1 MRSILIS
8 AVLALLTAWSA
19 GAQDYLVKKFQPVD
33 SRRYHPHYVGVR
45 GENEDMYIATF
56 RCSNGFDLYKGVTNE
71 DAKEGAYAEFSLK
84 GQYEKVSFIMGPG
97 RRTADRFAA
106 GDKGTDIILV
116 TADGRRLVD
125 DVLHQWDAPK
135 IVTLDIS
142 GVDLLRF
149 EDWSGLE
156 GVYFG
161 EIKLWK
167 KGQTPTP
174 YNISNAGLM
183 NKDKVKLMEELRP
196 HLICH
201 RGWSKPIT
209 QDDYSGI
216 SEEESISINRI
227 KYYSGICM
235 SASQELGEGISA
247 GFVYF
252 WLQKKFD
259 KLSFLVGPRDNM
271 SSNAKAWLTVKGD
284 GKIIFE
290 KLITQ
295 QDLAEVCVL
304 DVTGVNVISFH
315 CGELE
320 QSDFLKGMTFGVVD
334 IYAYKKGCPD
344 IPTPG
349 IANTAKEKLSKL
361 PDAVKLCS
369 SHEPYSI
376 RGTAG
381 FDQIYYKG
389 TSSHYHFSM
398 GGEQFDEGF
407 ILTTGSTFMDGNI
420 NSYVAFD
427 LAGEFDWVSFT
438 VGTLSKRRV
447 LGEDRIMVFA
457 DDQLILDTE
466 VHCLWPNQKFT
477 LPIGKCRILKFA
489 KPGNG
494 ESKQTFIGIGDVMVF
509 RGEPQDPTPYFYH
522 PKPECPETADLIDL
536 CKAPYFHYVGRYLSN
551 LTNFDFNDCFKNG
564 SSQREAFVMK
574 DGSRITKG
582 IMLETNVPP
591 ALVFED
597 IDLNTAIFLF
607 IVGAGSSISASNVA
621 AATGISAG
629 AGLAGALA
637 GGFSALN
644 LVSDKGHQSA
654 YCAFNPYGEYESL
667 TFTVAN
673 KSEFVDTDVFGAK
686 LDPGNPVKLMV
697 FADLRKVGEFWLN
710 NKMQPATYSV
720 PIGKCT
726 QLVFWLECGDCR
738 SGQYVL
744 YDMTVSKEPL
754 QDVGIPTAAAPV
766 SYQEPAAPQQQAL
779 PIGGQTSYDEEVR
792 PASVN
797 NTKQG
802 AQKAKKAKKEKERVV
817 WARPDRSARVETI
830 DMLIKDTDEVWELTN
845 DLLNRSVSSYRVTQ
859 TYVQT
864 RSGKYYKAVSLVD
877 GAGQRLSIR
886 EVMAFNKQCAD
897 ACTPIQMKIGTAYIG
912 VPGANLGIVSLEG
925 DRMFEFPK
933 VIKLASKVL
942 DQCSRD
948 LKAMAEAKE
957 AENQGLQLMLD
968 SAVDIG
974 DYRST
979 DTVLLM
985 TLSPGESVTPG
996 TPTQM
1001 LEYYN
1006 MN

>member
-1 MRSILIS
+1 MKRIIVSILAAFI
-8 AVLALLTAWSA
+8 ALNA
-19 GAQDYLVKKFQPVD
+19 GAQDYLVKKFKPVE

-45 GENEDMYIATF
+45 GENDDMYIATF
-56 RCSNGFDLYKGVTNE
+56 RCSNGFNLYKGVTND
-71 DAKEGAYAEFSLK
+71 DAKEGAYATFSLK

-97 RRTADRFAA
+97 RKTNERYAA

-116 TADGRRLVD
+116 TADGKRLVD
-125 DVLHQWDAPK
+125 EVLHQWDAPK
-135 IVTLDIS
+135 VFTLDIS

-174 YNISNAGLM
+174 YNISNSALM
-183 NKDKVKLMEELRP
+183 AKDKVKLMEELRP

-201 RGWSKPIT
+201 RGWSTPIT
-209 QDDYSGI
+209 KDNYDGI
-216 SEEESISINRI
+216 NEVESISINRQ
-227 KYYSGICM
+227 KYYSGISM

-271 SSNAKAWLTVKGD
+271 SSNSKAWLTVKGD

-295 QDLAEVCVL
+295 QDLAEVCVV
-304 DVTGVNVISFH
+304 DVKNVNVVSFH

-349 IANTAKEKLSKL
+349 IANTAKDKLSNL
-361 PDAVKLCS
+361 SDAVKLCS

-376 RGTAG
+376 RGTAS
-381 FDQIYYKG
+381 FDQIYFKG

-398 GGEQFDEGF
+398 GGEQFEEGF

-420 NSYVAFD
+420 DSYVAFD
-427 LAGEFDWVSFT
+427 LAGEFDYVSFT

-447 LGEDRIMVFA
+447 LGEDRLLVFA
-457 DDQLILDTE
+457 DDNLILDTE

-494 ESKQTFIGIGDVMVF
+494 ESKQTFTGVGDVMVF
-509 RGEPQDPTPYFYH
+509 RGQPQDTAPYFYH
-522 PKPECPETADLIDL
+522 RHPEAPDEVDLIDF
-536 CKAPYFHYVGRYLSN
+536 CGSPYFHYVGRYLST
-551 LTNFDFNDCFKNG
+551 LTNFDINDCFKPGG
-564 SSQREAFVMK
+564 SMREAFVMK
-574 DGSRITKG
+574 DGSRINKG

-591 ALVFED
+591 MLAFED

-621 AATGISAG
+621 AATGVSAG

-637 GGFSALN
+637 AGYSTLN
-644 LVSDKGHQSA
+644 LVGDKNHQSA
-654 YCAFNPYGEYESL
+654 VAAFNPFGEYETL

-673 KSEFVDTDVFGAK
+673 KSEYVDTDILGAR
-686 LDPGNPVKLMV
+686 LDPDNPVKLDV
-697 FADLRKVGEFWLN
+697 FADMRKVGEFWLTN
-710 NKMQPATYSV
+710 RMEPTTIKV
-720 PIGKCT
+720 PIHKCS
-726 QLVFWLECGDCR
+726 QLVFWLECGDGR

-744 YDMTVSKEPL
+744 YDMTLSKEPMP
-754 QDVGIPTAAAPV
+754 QDEWPVINAETGKPTTLPV
-766 SYQEPAAPQQQAL
+766 S
-779 PIGGQTSYDEEVR
+779 
-792 PASVN
+792 N
-797 NTKQG
+797 NRN
-802 AQKAKKAKKEKERVV
+802 AQ
-817 WARPDRSARVETI
+817 PGRVEWMHPSSISRVEAI
-830 DMLIKDTDEVWELTN
+830 DQLFRDVDESWEKTN
-845 DLLNRSVSSYRVTQ
+845 ACLYDGAIDYDITE
-859 TYVQT
+859 TYVQA
-864 RSGKYYKAVSLVD
+864 RDGKLYKAVSLVR
-877 GAGQRLSIR
+877 GGRRYGFTEIIARNR
-886 EVMAFNKQCAD
+886 AVMDNATSALL
-897 ACTPIQMKIGTAYIG
+897 TVTASFVG
-912 VPGANLGIVSLEG
+912 VPGANLGVLNLEG
-925 DRMFEFPK
+925 ENLRIFPEY
-933 VIKLASKVL
+933 VKLASKAL
-942 DQCSRD
+942 NQCRKD
-948 LKAMAEAKE
+948 LKELNKSLEKE
-957 AENQGLQLMLD
+957 NESLQKLIRK
-968 SAVDIG
+968 AITVDG
-974 DYRST
+974 VQST
-979 DTVLLM
+979 DKVLLM
-985 TLSPGESVTPG
+985 PLSRGEKPEG
-996 TPTQM
+996 NAFQQIQ
-1001 LEYYN
+1001 YFN

>member
-1 MRSILIS
+1 MKRIIVSILAAFI
-8 AVLALLTAWSA
+8 ALNA
-19 GAQDYLVKKFQPVD
+19 GAQDYLVKKFKPVE
-33 SRRYHPHYVGVR
+33 SHRYHPHYVGVR
-45 GENEDMYIATF
+45 GENDDMYIATF
-56 RCSNGFDLYKGVTNE
+56 RCSNGFNLYKGVTND
-71 DAKEGAYAEFSLK
+71 DAKEGAYATFSLK

-97 RRTADRFAA
+97 RKTNERYAA

-116 TADGRRLVD
+116 TADGKRLVD
-125 DVLHQWDAPK
+125 EVLHQWDAPK
-135 IVTLDIS
+135 VFTLDIS

-174 YNISNAGLM
+174 YNISNSALM
-183 NKDKVKLMEELRP
+183 AKDKVKLMEELRP

-201 RGWSKPIT
+201 RGWSTPIT
-209 QDDYSGI
+209 KDNYDGI
-216 SEEESISINRI
+216 NEVESISINRQ
-227 KYYSGICM
+227 KYYSGISM

-290 KLITQ
+290 KLVTQ
-295 QDLAEVCVL
+295 QDLAEVCVV
-304 DVTGVNVISFH
+304 DVKNVNVVSFH

-349 IANTAKEKLSKL
+349 IANTAKDKLSNL
-361 PDAVKLCS
+361 SDAVKLCS

-376 RGTAG
+376 RGTAS
-381 FDQIYYKG
+381 FDQIYFKG

-398 GGEQFDEGF
+398 GGEQFEEGF

-420 NSYVAFD
+420 DSYVAFD
-427 LAGEFDWVSFT
+427 LAGEFDYVSFT

-447 LGEDRIMVFA
+447 LGEDRLLVFA
-457 DDQLILDTE
+457 DDNLILDTE

-494 ESKQTFIGIGDVMVF
+494 ESKQTFTGVGDVMVF
-509 RGEPQDPTPYFYH
+509 RGQPQDTAPYFYH
-522 PKPECPETADLIDL
+522 RHPEAPDEVDLIDF
-536 CKAPYFHYVGRYLSN
+536 CGSPYFHYVGRYLST
-551 LTNFDFNDCFKNG
+551 LTNFDINDCFKPGG
-564 SSQREAFVMK
+564 SMREAFVMK
-574 DGSRITKG
+574 DGSRINKG

-591 ALVFED
+591 MLAFED

-621 AATGISAG
+621 AATGVSAG

-637 GGFSALN
+637 AGYSTLN
-644 LVSDKGHQSA
+644 LVGDKNHQSA
-654 YCAFNPYGEYESL
+654 VAAFNPFGEYETL

-673 KSEFVDTDVFGAK
+673 KSEYVDTDILGAK
-686 LDPGNPVKLMV
+686 LDPDNPVKLDV
-697 FADLRKVGEFWLN
+697 FADMRKVGEFWLTN
-710 NKMQPATYSV
+710 RMEPTTIKV
-720 PIGKCT
+720 PIHKCS
-726 QLVFWLECGDCR
+726 QLVFWLECGDGR

-744 YDMTVSKEPL
+744 YDMTLSKEPMP
-754 QDVGIPTAAAPV
+754 QDGWPVINAETGRPT
-766 SYQEPAAPQQQAL
+766 SL
-779 PIGGQTSYDEEVR
+779 
-792 PASVN
+792 PASN
-797 NTKQG
+797 ERN
-802 AQKAKKAKKEKERVV
+802 AQ
-817 WARPDRSARVETI
+817 PGRVEWMHPSSISRVEAI
-830 DMLIKDTDEVWELTN
+830 DQLFRDVDESWEKTN
-845 DLLNRSVSSYRVTQ
+845 ACLYDGAIDYDITE
-859 TYVQT
+859 TYVQA
-864 RSGKYYKAVSLVD
+864 RDGKLYKAVSLVR
-877 GAGQRLSIR
+877 GGRRYGFTEIIARNR
-886 EVMAFNKQCAD
+886 AVMDNATSALL
-897 ACTPIQMKIGTAYIG
+897 TVTASFVG
-912 VPGANLGIVSLEG
+912 VPGANLGVLNLEG
-925 DRMFEFPK
+925 ENLRIFPEY
-933 VIKLASKVL
+933 VKLASKAL
-942 DQCSRD
+942 NQCRKD
-948 LKAMAEAKE
+948 LKELNKSLEKE
-957 AENQGLQLMLD
+957 NESLQKLIRK
-968 SAVDIG
+968 AITVDG
-974 DYRST
+974 VQST
-979 DTVLLM
+979 DKVLLM
-985 TLSPGESVTPG
+985 PLSRGEKPEG
-996 TPTQM
+996 NAFQQIQ
-1001 LEYYN
+1001 YFN

>member
-1 MRSILIS
+1 MKKI
-8 AVLALLTAWSA
+8 LLTAVCAFLALNA
-19 GAQDYLVKKFQPVD
+19 GAQDYLVKKFKPVD

-45 GENEDMYIATF
+45 GENDDMYIATF
-56 RCSNGFDLYKGVTNE
+56 RCSNGFNLYKGVTND
-71 DAKEGAYAEFSLK
+71 DAKEGAYATFSLK

-97 RRTADRFAA
+97 RKTNERYAA

-116 TADGRRLVD
+116 TADGKRLVD
-125 DVLHQWDAPK
+125 EVLHQWDAPK
-135 IVTLDIS
+135 VFTLDIS

-174 YNISNAGLM
+174 YNISNSALM
-183 NKDKVKLMEELRP
+183 AKDKVKLMEELRP

-201 RGWSKPIT
+201 RGWSTPIT
-209 QDDYSGI
+209 KDQYSGI
-216 SEEESISINRI
+216 NTVESISINRQ
-227 KYYSGICM
+227 KYYSGISM

-271 SSNAKAWLTVKGD
+271 SSNSKAWLTVKGD

-295 QDLAEVCVL
+295 QDLAEVCVV
-304 DVTGVNVISFH
+304 DVKNVNVVSFH

-349 IANTAKEKLSKL
+349 IANTAKDKLSHL
-361 PDAVKLCS
+361 SDAVKLCS

-376 RGTAG
+376 RGTAS
-381 FDQIYYKG
+381 FDQIYFKG

-398 GGEQFDEGF
+398 GGEQFEEGF

-420 NSYVAFD
+420 DSYVAFD
-427 LAGEFDWVSFT
+427 LGGEFDYVSFT

-447 LGEDRIMVFA
+447 LGEDRLLVFA
-457 DDQLILDTE
+457 DDNLILDTE

-494 ESKQTFIGIGDVMVF
+494 ESKQTFTGVGDVMVF
-509 RGEPQDPTPYFYH
+509 RGQPQDTAPYFYH
-522 PKPECPETADLIDL
+522 RHPEAPDEVDLIDF
-536 CKAPYFHYVGRYLSN
+536 CGSPYFHYVGRYLST
-551 LTNFDFNDCFKNG
+551 LTNFDINDCFKPGG
-564 SSQREAFVMK
+564 SMREAFVMK
-574 DGSRITKG
+574 DGSRINKG

-591 ALVFED
+591 MLAFED

-621 AATGISAG
+621 AATGVSAG

-637 GGFSALN
+637 AGYSTLN
-644 LVSDKGHQSA
+644 LVGDKNHQSA
-654 YCAFNPYGEYESL
+654 VAAFNPFGEYETL

-673 KSEFVDTDVFGAK
+673 KSEYVDTDILGAK
-686 LDPGNPVKLMV
+686 LDPDNPVKLDV
-697 FADLRKVGEFWLN
+697 FADMRKVGEFWLTN
-710 NKMQPATYSV
+710 RMEPTTIKV
-720 PIGKCT
+720 PIHKCS
-726 QLVFWLECGDCR
+726 QLVFWLECGDGR

-744 YDMTVSKEPL
+744 YDMTLSKEPMP
-754 QDVGIPTAAAPV
+754 QDEWPVINAETGRPTSLPV
-766 SYQEPAAPQQQAL
+766 SNK
-779 PIGGQTSYDEEVR
+779 R
-792 PASVN
+792 N
-797 NTKQG
+797 
-802 AQKAKKAKKEKERVV
+802 AQ
-817 WARPDRSARVETI
+817 PGRVEWMHPNSTSRVEAI
-830 DMLIKDTDEVWELTN
+830 DQLFRDVDESWEKTN
-845 DLLNRSVSSYRVTQ
+845 ACLYDGAIDYDITE
-859 TYVQT
+859 TYVQA
-864 RSGKYYKAVSLVD
+864 RDGKLYKAVSI
-877 GAGQRLSIR
+877 QRGGRRYGFTEIIAR
-886 EVMAFNKQCAD
+886 NRAVMDNATSALL
-897 ACTPIQMKIGTAYIG
+897 TVTASFVG
-912 VPGANLGIVSLEG
+912 VPGANLGVLNLEG
-925 DRMFEFPK
+925 ENLRIFPEY
-933 VIKLASKVL
+933 VKLASKAL
-942 DQCSRD
+942 NQCRKD
-948 LKAMAEAKE
+948 LKELNKSLEKE
-957 AENQGLQLMLD
+957 NESLQKLIRK
-968 SAVDIG
+968 AITVDG
-974 DYRST
+974 VQST
-979 DTVLLM
+979 DKVLLM
-985 TLSPGESVTPG
+985 PLSRGEKPEG
-996 TPTQM
+996 NAFQQIQ
-1001 LEYYN
+1001 YFN

>member
-1 MRSILIS
+1 MRRILTT
-8 AVLALLTAWSA
+8 AFLLLAAWWTA
-19 GAQDYLVKKFQPVD
+19 GAQDYLVKKFQPVE
-33 SRRYHPHYVGVR
+33 SRRYHPHYAGVR

-56 RCSNGFDLYKGVTNE
+56 RCSNGFNLYKGVTND
-71 DAKEGAYAEFSLK
+71 DAKEGAYAVFSLK
-84 GQYEKVSFIMGPG
+84 GQYEKISFIMGPG
-97 RRTADRFAA
+97 RGNDDRFAA
-106 GDKGTDIILV
+106 GDQGKDIIIV

-142 GVDLLRF
+142 GVDQLRF

-209 QDDYSGI
+209 KDDYSGI
-216 SEEESISINRI
+216 EEVESISINRQ
-227 KYYSGICM
+227 KYYSGISM

-295 QDLAEVCVL
+295 QDLAEVCVV
-304 DVTGVNVISFH
+304 DVSGVNVVSFH

-349 IANTAKEKLSKL
+349 IANTAKAKLSNL

-369 SHEPYSI
+369 SHEPYSV
-376 RGTAG
+376 RGMAG
-381 FDQIYYKG
+381 FDQIYFKG

-398 GGEQFDEGF
+398 GGEQFEEGF

-427 LAGEFDWVSFT
+427 IAGEFDYVSFT

-447 LGEDRIMVFA
+447 LGEDRLLVFA
-457 DDQLILDTE
+457 DDHLILDTE
-466 VHCLWPNQKFT
+466 VHCLWPNQQFT

-494 ESKQTFIGIGDVMVF
+494 ENKQTYIGVGDVMLF
-509 RGEPQDPTPYFYH
+509 RGQPQDTSPYFYH
-522 PKPECPETADLIDL
+522 RRPEAPETVDLIDY
-536 CKAPYFHYVGRYLSN
+536 CGSPYFHYVGRYLSS

-564 SSQREAFVMK
+564 SSMREAFVMK
-574 DGSRITKG
+574 DGSRINKG

-591 ALVFED
+591 ALAFED

-621 AATGISAG
+621 AATGVSAG

-637 GGFSALN
+637 AGYSALN
-644 LVSDKGHQSA
+644 LVGDKGHQSA
-654 YCAFNPYGEYESL
+654 VAAFNPFGQYETL
-667 TFTVAN
+667 TFTVDN
-673 KSEFVDTDVFGAK
+673 KSEHVDTDAFGAK
-686 LDPGNPVKLMV
+686 LDPDNPVKLMV
-697 FADLRKVGEFWLN
+697 FADMRKVGEWWLTN
-710 NKMQPATYSV
+710 RMQATTISV
-720 PIGKCT
+720 PIHKCS
-726 QLVFWLECGDCR
+726 QLVFWLQCGDCR

-744 YDMTVSKEPL
+744 YDMTLSKTPMPENEWPIVNAETGAPTTLRASNDRNAQDGRVAWGHPSSISRVNAIDDLFRDVDAIWANTNTCLDDGRADYHL
-754 QDVGIPTAAAPV
+754 Q
-766 SYQEPAAPQQQAL
+766 
-779 PIGGQTSYDEEVR
+779 
-792 PASVN
+792 
-797 NTKQG
+797 
-802 AQKAKKAKKEKERVV
+802 
-817 WARPDRSARVETI
+817 ETF
-830 DMLIKDTDEVWELTN
+830 
-845 DLLNRSVSSYRVTQ
+845 
-859 TYVQT
+859 VQT
-864 RSGKYYKAVSLVD
+864 RAGKVYKAVSIVR
-877 GAGQRLSIR
+877 GGQRYGFSEIIAR
-886 EVMAFNKQCAD
+886 NKQVMNN
-897 ACTPIQMKIGTAYIG
+897 CTSVMLAITGAYAG
-912 VPGANLGIVSLEG
+912 VPAASLGVLNLEG
-925 DRMFEFPK
+925 ENVGIFPPY
-933 VIKLASKVL
+933 VKLATEVLNQCRKDLKEMNKAKEKENDDLQKLMKKALTVEGVSSTDKVL
-942 DQCSRD
+942 LLPVSRSDQVP
-948 LKAMAEAKE
+948 AG
-957 AENQGLQLMLD
+957 N
-968 SAVDIG
+968 
-974 DYRST
+974 T
-979 DTVLLM
+979 F
-985 TLSPGESVTPG
+985 
-996 TPTQM
+996 QM
-1001 LEYYN
+1001 IEYYN